1 MRWLLTI
8 TLVALSL
15 TSIPAQAA
23 EEAEALAAKYVELR
37 AQLRDSVY
45 GEPLHI
51 LSSEEGEWLKGEVY
65 GIIDHPFE
73 RAEEALSTPDAWC
86 EILFLHPNVKA
97 CVVQPENG
105 AGTIQ
110 LYMGRKYYQP
120 PGEAY
125 LTTTRFDIPQR
136 GNGHLRVTA
145 EAGEGPFGLEGY
157 TIALDA
163 IPLDEGRT
171 FVHFAYAVRYSTLTH
186 LALTAYF
193 ATLGSGKVGFTRNGE
208 GELVRGTR
216 GMIER
221 NAMRNYLAVAAH
233 LEGLALLPHE
243 RQQGRLAA
251 WFEASERH
259 PRQLRELEWDEYR
272 SQKEKELAE
281 QLRLTERA
289 AP

>member
-65 GIIDHPFE
+65 GVVDHPFE
-73 RAEEALSTPDAWC
+73 RTAEALSTPGAWC

-97 CVVQPENG
+97 CVVEPGEGSG
-105 AGTIQ
+105 AVRV
-110 LYMGRKYYQP
+110 YMGRKYYQP
-120 PGEAY
+120 PGDAY
-125 LTTTRFDIPQR
+125 LTTTRFDPPLR
-136 GNGHLRVTA
+136 SEGRLRVTA

-157 TIALDA
+157 TILLDA
-163 IPLDEGRT
+163 IPLEGGRS

-186 LALTAYF
+186 IALGAYF
-193 ATLGSGKVGFTRNGE
+193 ATLGAGKVGFTRDEFGQ
-208 GELVRGTR
+208 LVGGTR

-221 NAMRNYLAVAAH
+221 NAMRNYLAVIAH
-233 LEGLALLPHE
+233 LDGLALPSEE
-243 RQQGRLAA
+243 RLEGRTAA
-251 WFEASERH
+251 WFQASERY
-259 PRQLRELEWDEYR
+259 PRQLTELTWDDYR
-272 SQKEKELAE
+272 DQKAKEFEEQRRLAE
-281 QLRLTERA
+281 EA
-289 AP
+289 AR

>member
-1 MRWLLTI
+1 MRRLLTI
-8 TLVALSL
+8 TLLALAL
-15 TSIPAQAA
+15 FTPCVGAVG
-23 EEAEALAAKYVELR
+23 EAEALAGKYDELR
-37 AQLRDSVY
+37 PQLEYSVY

-65 GIIDHPFE
+65 GIIDHPFDRTE
-73 RAEEALSTPDAWC
+73 AALSTPDAWC

-136 GNGHLRVTA
+136 GNAHLRVTA

-163 IPLDEGRT
+163 IPIDEGRT

-193 ATLGSGKVGFTRNGE
+193 ATLGSGKVGFTKNGE

-233 LEGLALLPHE
+233 LEGLSLPPNE
-243 RQQGRLAA
+243 RLEGRLAA

-259 PRQLRELEWDEYR
+259 PRQLRELEWEEYR
-272 SQKEKELAE
+272 SQKEKELTE

-289 AP
+289 SP